1 MEERHQDIVQTRLA
15 NVSQKI
21 SSLEFELETRKQNL
35 QAIDLSTNGEDDSV
49 ARSGAECLNSAR
61 TALDMST
68 PDSEGGDMEETHSSG
83 SSHPILEPADGFT
96 ANGLTRLINRCLH
109 EAQICRRL
117 KQYDEAVICQSEA
130 ISYARQREH
139 EYGIIFRDEPTIMMT
154 LADLNLERHT
164 YTDVTDIL
172 ENLLNKEKNTSQRAT
187 IKHKLGQAYLAH
199 GNYQFAA
206 RHANEA
212 NSWKQANLKDGH
224 ESIIET
230 LNLLTRIYD
239 MMGRL
244 NVSNEFASEALR
256 HQLLIPGNFDEEI
269 EKAFQQGLTTQ
280 EVLDILNKANNT
292 DEDRGI
298 LALKAFHLAVAS
310 NQEETMKR
318 LWDSYPTV
326 RLGKD
331 VPNKIGM
338 TPLISATSWGHEAI
352 VKFLLETGEAN
363 VNARYSGNS
372 SEDTAL
378 LIAANKQFVSIVELL
393 LNHEANP
400 QDSNK
405 YGRNAI
411 HRAMGPP
418 VGEDDAKRSA
428 IVRLLLRKNRE
439 ALLAAK
445 CAADKHALHMAA
457 EVGNKTMIELLISE
471 GAEIEAKDCAG
482 RTPLFCAIDSGKVTA
497 VETLI
502 KHEAELN
509 EKDNLGRTVWR
520 AANWPVGNAHKIRRI
535 LKEETRAKSRKN
547 SVRLRQL
554 VDGSRLSLSLWPL
567 PTQSSTRS
575 ILNPPNE
582 TLSIF
587 RPNSTD
593 NHNSE
598 KTVYVKTSNT
608 TTARSEIYLG
618 SKVRRVFCMPGHRV
632 RQGSNQ
638 AKEEKDARN

>member
-21 SSLEFELETRKQNL
+21 SSLEFKLETRKQNL
-35 QAIDLSTNGEDDSV
+35 QAIGLSTNGDDDSV
-49 ARSGAECLNSAR
+49 ARSGAECLTSAR

-68 PDSEGGDMEETHSSG
+68 TDSEGGDMEEAHG
-83 SSHPILEPADGFT
+83 SDSLPPGGILEPANGFT

-117 KQYDEAVICQSEA
+117 KQYDKAVIDQSEA

-224 ESIIET
+224 ESIIDT
-230 LNLLTRIYD
+230 LNLLTKIYD

-256 HQLLIPGNFDEEI
+256 HQVLIPGNFDEEI
-269 EKAFQQGLTTQ
+269 ENAFQQGLTTQ
-280 EVLDILNKANNT
+280 EVLDILNQANNT

-326 RLGKD
+326 RLGKE
-331 VPNKIGM
+331 VPNQIGM
-338 TPLISATSWGHEAI
+338 TPLISATSWGHETI

-418 VGEDDAKRSA
+418 VGEEDAKRSA

-457 EVGNKTMIELLISE
+457 EVRNKTMIELLVVQ

-497 VETLI
+497 VEALV
-502 KHEAELN
+502 KHGAKLN

-535 LKEETRAKSRKN
+535 LKATKEARAKSRKT
-547 SVRLRQL
+547 
-554 VDGSRLSLSLWPL
+554 P
-567 PTQSSTRS
+567 
-575 ILNPPNE
+575 
-582 TLSIF
+582 
-587 RPNSTD
+587 
-593 NHNSE
+593 
-598 KTVYVKTSNT
+598 Y
-608 TTARSEIYLG
+608 A
-618 SKVRRVFCMPGHRV
+618 
-632 RQGSNQ
+632 
-638 AKEEKDARN
+638 